1 MAQAQT
7 DYSAEKYTPSQHEDL
22 KHEGAH
28 QIAGH
33 GHAATDM
40 RVHPHSY
47 RRVSHLTVEQLRACP
62 NGVR

>member
-7 DYSAEKYTPSQHEDL
+7 AYSAEKYTPSHHEDL
-22 KHEGAH
+22 KNEDAH

-40 RVHPHSY
+40 
-47 RRVSHLTVEQLRACP
+47 
-62 NGVR
+62 